1 MEPQEKAVA
10 QVTEVA
16 VQPTVT
22 APFKGNECP
31 CVKRHSPRP
40 ERIEKHHVYPQAAQV
55 KRNGSVGD
63 RFTQNLCDTGHAS
76 VHIGIN
82 RLLDGEAMN
91 LGNRNLEAVARAG
104 YESIQSGE
112 RVEIRWPE

>member
-1 MEPQEKAVA
+1 MEAQESAVA
-10 QVTEVA
+10 QATEGA

-22 APFKGNECP
+22 APFLGNECP

-40 ERIEKHHVYPQAAQV
+40 ERIEKHHVYPQGEQV
-55 KRNGSVGD
+55 KRHGAVRD

-82 RLLDGEAMN
+82 RLRDGEAMN

-104 YESIQSGE
+104 HESIEAGQ
-112 RVEIRWPE
+112 RVEIRWPS